1 MKKVLPYGTDGRLLL
16 RWDDTSSSTPEE
28 STPIGATAVNVMVLL
43 PAVCLSVDAV
53 RAAST
58 LLPLLTYV
66 QLRFCS
72 LIGPATAS
80 AMPTKPVADWFASAD
95 AGVT

>member
-1 MKKVLPYGTDGRLLL
+1 MKKLLAYGTDGRLLL
-16 RWDDTSSSTPEE
+16 RWDDASSSTPEE
-28 STPIGATAVNVMVLL
+28 STPIGATAVNVVVLL

-66 QLRFCS
+66 QPR
-72 LIGPATAS
+72 S
-80 AMPTKPVADWFASAD
+80 AH
-95 AGVT
+95 